1 MTATA
6 RDGDAAA
13 ALPTLPADP
22 GGASVLS
29 VPGRPEDTYSA
40 AEAGRVLGISERRGP
55 ATRRQRQTAW

>member
-22 GGASVLS
+22 ELRRLGPKIMRMS
-29 VPGRPEDTYSA
+29 PGIGTTSKVRT
-40 AEAGRVLGISERRGP
+40 L
-55 ATRRQRQTAW
+55 